1 MSRREYIIG
10 RLIDAIGSLALAMAT
25 GFLFGWLL

>member
-10 RLIDAIGSLALAMAT
+10 RLIDAIGSLVLAMAT